1 MPATMSTDGVEDFW
15 YLLNEPLLNYGS
27 YIVLGLLN
35 HAFPST
41 QDQADLMNPPKYED
55 AVRPPDTRNLDKDST
70 PYKHERTTPTEDVR
84 PDPLPGSFAGT
95 SNLLRPNLPTTT
107 NSEDVQ
113 LRAQIHAMG
122 SNLSNDPSVL
132 EWSDVAG
139 LGPAKARLEEFAASF
154 LHFPHLVANLRHQ
167 SATGILLSGP
177 QGTGK
182 TLLAKAFAKKY
193 GFMFFDIR
201 ASAIMSKY
209 MGEGEKFIRALFEEV
224 RGNAPAVLLLDECDG
239 LLCRL
244 SMDGLMGQS
253 YRTLQTEL
261 KNQWSDLIYSK
272 AKVVVLGA
280 TNKPHDIDM
289 DGFGRR
295 LSLKLYVELP
305 NDLACQRILEG
316 ALERVRHQVEEV
328 EMVVLGETC
337 HERGL
342 SGFDV
347 DCVVEGLVRKGLRS
361 IMMSEWFVEGTWKD
375 GVIVIPATGAED
387 GAKRCSWEDVE
398 DKTTLS
404 YRPFSFEDVSFAIH
418 RYCPTV
424 DTAMIEKHEDFAKQY
439 CINDLED

>member
-1 MPATMSTDGVEDFW
+1 MSTDGVEDFW

-35 HAFPST
+35 HAFPSSG
-41 QDQADLMNPPKYED
+41 DQVHLEPPKYED
-55 AVRPPDTRNLDKDST
+55 AMCSSHPRTFVNESNRGEHKVSVRGDDFQ
-70 PYKHERTTPTEDVR
+70 
-84 PDPLPGSFAGT
+84 PLPQPGSFPET
-95 SNLLRPNLPTTT
+95 PRSLPTGPPKTVD
-107 NSEDVQ
+107 SEDVQ

-122 SNLSNDPSVL
+122 ANLSNDPSVL
-132 EWSDVAG
+132 PWSEVGG
-139 LGPAKARLEEFAASF
+139 LAPAKARLEEFAASF
-154 LHFPHLVANLRHQ
+154 LHFSHLVANLRHQ

-193 GFMFFDIR
+193 NFTFYDIR
-201 ASAIMSKY
+201 ASAMMSKY
-209 MGEGEKFIRALFEEV
+209 MGEAEKFIRALFEEV
-224 RGNAPAVLLLDECDG
+224 KGNAPAVLLLDECDG

-244 SMDGLMGQS
+244 SMDGMMGQS

-272 AKVVVLGA
+272 AKVVVIGA

-295 LSLKLYVELP
+295 LSLKLYIHLP
-305 NDLACQRILEG
+305 NALACQRILG
-316 ALERVRHQVEEV
+316 VALERVRHQVKEI
-328 EMVVLGETC
+328 EMVALGETC

-342 SGFDV
+342 SGFDI

-361 IMMSEWFVEGTWKD
+361 IMVSEWFVETEWED
-375 GVIVIPATGAED
+375 EVIVVPATEADSGA
-387 GAKRCSWEDVE
+387 RPCSWEDVE

-404 YRPFSFEDVSFAIH
+404 YRPFPSEDISFAIH

-424 DTAMIEKHEDFAKQY
+424 DPAMIERHEDFARQY
-439 CINDLED
+439 CISEVED